1 MFSKISS
8 DTSYTT
14 NHSLRDYVLKN
25 LSLPPH
31 FVPRDELPD
40 PTDIP
45 VLLAYLGYFVVSD
58 ERTWQGYLADVMRY
72 DLGYSPQKYR
82 WFDAVIADLATEN
95 VPSLQDSTSP
105 LCINI
110 MVIRN
115 LIAHHM
121 FAAPFADK
129 KTLEQTLLTYAHT
142 AMQLGL
148 MLRTPLEAYHND
160 AQGCALLYHH
170 LMCACHRA
178 KEQQVGFIR
187 GLFKSQPPTIFY
199 DLPSWDNTPFASLM
213 SEPPAA
219 TTSPVLPQSI
229 SPLWD
234 QLQETTKNLARAMQ
248 HDPAPAPV
256 TPPKTEDDASHTQR
270 STHTPTADE
279 LLDAVITLADE
290 IKEEAVEIAR
300 DILNKLRLHY
310 ADMTLDQVL
319 SAGDLPMIKELTD
332 GMHKVAD
339 TFRHHAS
346 YALRAD
352 PSLAEHSAVSE
363 AQAVLGVFSYIKA
376 QQEMQ
381 RLQTFFITVQQQGKL
396 KLLTQIKA
404 DIERKRKEIHLMPQ
418 EWKQS
423 IYLQQPIGVML
434 DKVEKGLNTVV
445 TRMQEQTRHDAM
457 LPTNPFQ
464 MRTPPSAMQRDL
476 NNDGV
481 IDASE
486 QQQAEAEKAAKQ
498 QQALAQA
505 AQQQQRQQTATSRRT
520 ANAPQQDQN
529 QQKKQAQDKQRQASR
544 DNAAQEML
552 QAARQRREAERQ
564 QRQALR
570 QGSQQREQ
578 DDTSRTRD
586 RASQR
591 TRQQTRQHIIAAQQ
605 REQQRREQQRIDREQ
620 EQMEHG
626 KQNSMAKLLDADSLK
641 NIHNSLKGMPSKGDV
656 PTSLQPNSPAR
667 TAKEITE
674 KRTGVSKES
683 ASGTSQKHAIAFDET
698 KQDPQVLVPSV
709 HPTSPSKNKITR

>member
-8 DTSYTT
+8 DTSYIT

-40 PTDIP
+40 PADIP
-45 VLLAYLGYFVVSD
+45 VLFAYLGYFVVSD
-58 ERTWQGYLADVMRY
+58 DRTWQGYLADVMRY

-82 WFDAVIADLATEN
+82 WFDAVIADIATEN
-95 VPSLQDSTSP
+95 VPSLQDANST

-121 FAAPFADK
+121 FAAPFTDK
-129 KTLEQTLLTYAHT
+129 KTLEQALLTYAHT

-148 MLRTPLEAYHND
+148 MLRTTPPSMIEAYHND

-170 LMCACHRA
+170 LMHACHRA

-187 GLFKSQPPTIFY
+187 GLFKSTQPTILY

-219 TTSPVLPQSI
+219 TISPILPQSI
-229 SPLWD
+229 SPLWE
-234 QLQETTKNLARAMQ
+234 QLQETTQNLVRAMQ
-248 HDPAPAPV
+248 HEPAPTPVAPQ
-256 TPPKTEDDASHTQR
+256 KTEEDASHAQR
-270 STHTPTADE
+270 STPTADE

-310 ADMTLDQVL
+310 ADMPLDQML

-332 GMHKVAD
+332 GMQKVAD

-352 PSLAEHSAVSE
+352 PSLAEHSLVSE

-381 RLQTFFITVQQQGKL
+381 RLQAFFITVQQQGKL
-396 KLLTQIKA
+396 KLLTHIKA
-404 DIERKRKEIHLMPQ
+404 DIERKRKEIHMMPQ

-445 TRMQEQTRHDAM
+445 TRMQEQTRQDTM

-498 QQALAQA
+498 QAQMQA
-505 AQQQQRQQTATSRRT
+505 AQQQQRQQNATSRRT

-544 DNAAQEML
+544 DIAAQEML

-620 EQMEHG
+620 EQMDHG

-641 NIHNSLKGMPSKGDV
+641 NIHNSLKGAQGKGDV

-674 KRTGVSKES
+674 KRTG
-683 ASGTSQKHAIAFDET
+683 TSQKPAIAFDET

-709 HPTSPSKNKITR
+709 HPTSPSKNKLTR